1 MIRRFLLRW
10 LINALAIYV
19 ASKAVSGIWVR
30 DEWAIV
36 AVALILGLVNA
47 FVRPLLKFF
56 TCPLIILTLGLFL
69 FVINAAML
77 GLTAWVAGQ
86 LGIGFGVANFW
97 AAFWGALVISLVS
110 LALTLLIRGEEKEKP
125 RRRVDF

>member
-19 ASKAVSGIWVR
+19 ASKVVPGIEVR

-110 LALTLLIRGEEKEKP
+110 LALTLLIRGEEKEKERP
-125 RRRVDF
+125 RWRF

>member
-19 ASKAVSGIWVR
+19 ASKVVPGIYVR

-47 FVRPLLKFF
+47 FIRPLLKFF

-77 GLTAWVAGQ
+77 GLTGWVAGR
-86 LGIGFGVANFW
+86 LDIGFAVAGFG

-110 LALTLLIRGEEKEKP
+110 LALTLLIRGEEKERP
-125 RRRVDF
+125 RRRF

>member
-19 ASKAVSGIWVR
+19 ASKVVSGIWVR
-30 DEWAIV
+30 DEWAII

-47 FVRPLLKFF
+47 FIRPLLKFF
-56 TCPLIILTLGLFL
+56 TCPLIVLTLGLFL

-86 LGIGFGVANFW
+86 LGIGFGVAGFG

-125 RRRVDF
+125 RSR

>member
-19 ASKAVSGIWVR
+19 ASKVVSGIKVE

-47 FVRPLLKFF
+47 FIRPLLKFF
-56 TCPLIILTLGLFL
+56 TCPLIVLTLGLFL

-86 LGIGFGVANFW
+86 LGIGFGVADFG

-110 LALTLLIRGEEKEKP
+110 LALTLLIRGEEKERP
-125 RRRVDF
+125 RRRF

>member
-1 MIRRFLLRW
+1 MIRRVLLRW

-19 ASKAVSGIWVR
+19 ASKVVPGIYVR

-36 AVALILGLVNA
+36 VVALILGLVNA
-47 FVRPLLKFF
+47 FIRPLIKFF
-56 TCPLIILTLGLFL
+56 TCPLIVLTLGLFT

-86 LGIGFGVANFW
+86 LGIRFEVAGFW

-110 LALTLLIRGEEKEKP
+110 LALTLLIRGEERERP
-125 RRRVDF
+125 RW

>member
-1 MIRRFLLRW
+1 MIRRILLRW

-19 ASKAVSGIWVR
+19 ASKVVPGIRVE

-47 FVRPLLKFF
+47 FIRPLLKFF

-86 LGIGFGVANFW
+86 LGIGFGVAGFG

-110 LALTLLIRGEEKEKP
+110 LALTLLIRGEEKERP
-125 RRRVDF
+125 RRRF

>member
-19 ASKAVSGIWVR
+19 ASKVVPGIYVR

-36 AVALILGLVNA
+36 VVALILGLVNA
-47 FVRPLLKFF
+47 FIRPLLKFF

-97 AAFWGALVISLVS
+97 AALWGALVISLVS
-110 LALTLLIRGEEKEKP
+110 LALTLLIRGEEKEKSP
-125 RRRVDF
+125 W

>member
-19 ASKAVSGIWVR
+19 ASKVVPGIYVR
-30 DEWAIV
+30 DEWAII

-47 FVRPLLKFF
+47 FIRPLLKFF
-56 TCPLIILTLGLFL
+56 TCPLIVLTLGLFL

-86 LGIGFGVANFW
+86 LGIGFGVADLW
-97 AAFWGALVISLVS
+97 AALWGALVISLVS

-125 RRRVDF
+125 RRRF

>member
-1 MIRRFLLRW
+1 MIRRILLRW

-19 ASKAVSGIWVR
+19 ASRAVPGIKVE
-30 DEWAIV
+30 DEWAVV

-47 FVRPLLKFF
+47 FIRPLLKFF
-56 TCPLIILTLGLFL
+56 TCPLIVLTLGLFL

-86 LGIGFGVANFW
+86 LGIGFGVAGFW

-110 LALTLLIRGEEKEKP
+110 LALTLLIRGEEKE
-125 RRRVDF
+125 RR

>member
-1 MIRRFLLRW
+1 MIRRILLRW
-10 LINALAIYV
+10 LINALSIYV
-19 ASKAVSGIWVR
+19 ASKVVPGIWVR

-47 FVRPLLKFF
+47 FIRPLLKFF
-56 TCPLIILTLGLFL
+56 TCPLIILTLGLFI
-69 FVINAAML
+69 FIINAAML

-86 LGIGFGVANFW
+86 LGIGFGVAGFG

-110 LALTLLIRGEEKEKP
+110 LALTLLIRGEEKEKS
-125 RRRVDF
+125 RW

>member
-1 MIRRFLLRW
+1 MIRRVLLRW

-19 ASKAVSGIWVR
+19 ASKVVPGIDVT

-47 FVRPLLKFF
+47 LIRPLLKFF

-86 LGIGFGVANFW
+86 LGIGFWVVDFW

-110 LALTLLIRGEEKEKP
+110 LALTLLIRGEEKERP
-125 RRRVDF
+125 RSRW

>member
-1 MIRRFLLRW
+1 MIRRILLRW

-19 ASKAVSGIWVR
+19 ASKVVSGIWVR

-47 FVRPLLKFF
+47 FIRPLLKFF

-110 LALTLLIRGEEKEKP
+110 LALTLLIRGEEREKP

>member
-1 MIRRFLLRW
+1 MIRRILLRW

-19 ASKAVSGIWVR
+19 ASKVVPGIYVR

-47 FVRPLLKFF
+47 FIRPLLKFF
-56 TCPLIILTLGLFL
+56 TCPLIVLTLGLFL

-77 GLTAWVAGQ
+77 GFTAWVAGQ
-86 LGIGFGVANFW
+86 FGIGFEVANFW
-97 AAFWGALVISLVS
+97 AALWGALVISLVS

-125 RRRVDF
+125 RWRF

>member
-10 LINALAIYV
+10 LINALAIFA
-19 ASKAVSGIWVR
+19 ASRLVSGIKVE
-30 DEWAIV
+30 DEWAII

-47 FVRPLLKFF
+47 FIRPLLKFF
-56 TCPLIILTLGLFL
+56 TCPLIILTLGLFT

-86 LGIGFGVANFW
+86 LGIGFGVAGFG

-110 LALTLLIRGEEKEKP
+110 LALTLLIRGEEKERP
-125 RRRVDF
+125 RW

>member
-1 MIRRFLLRW
+1 MIRRGLLRW

-19 ASKAVSGIWVR
+19 ASKVVSGIYVR

-47 FVRPLLKFF
+47 FIRPLLKFF
-56 TCPLIILTLGLFL
+56 TCPLIVLTLGLFL

-86 LGIGFGVANFW
+86 LGIGFEVAGFG

-110 LALTLLIRGEEKEKP
+110 LALTLLIRGEE
-125 RRRVDF
+125 R

>member
-1 MIRRFLLRW
+1 MIRRILLRW

-19 ASKAVSGIWVR
+19 ASKMVSGITVR
-30 DEWAIV
+30 DEWAIIT
-36 AVALILGLVNA
+36 VALILGLVNA
-47 FVRPLLKFF
+47 FIRPLLKFF
-56 TCPLIILTLGLFL
+56 TCPLIVLTLGLFL

-86 LGIGFGVANFW
+86 LGIGFEVAGFG

-110 LALTLLIRGEEKEKP
+110 LALTLLIRGEEKEKS
-125 RRRVDF
+125 RL

>member
-1 MIRRFLLRW
+1 MIRRVLLRW

-19 ASKAVSGIWVR
+19 ASKVVSGIWVR
-30 DEWAIV
+30 DEWAIIT
-36 AVALILGLVNA
+36 VALILGLVNA
-47 FVRPLLKFF
+47 FIRPLLKFF
-56 TCPLIILTLGLFL
+56 TCPLIVLTLGLFL

-86 LGIGFGVANFW
+86 LGIGFGVAGFG

-110 LALTLLIRGEEKEKP
+110 LALTLLIRGEEKEK
-125 RRRVDF
+125 RR

>member
-1 MIRRFLLRW
+1 MIRRILLRW

-19 ASKAVSGIWVR
+19 ASKVVTGIWVR

-47 FVRPLLKFF
+47 FIRPLLKFF

-86 LGIGFGVANFW
+86 LGIGFGVTGFG

-110 LALTLLIRGEEKEKP
+110 LALTLLIRGEEKEKERP
-125 RRRVDF
+125 RWRG

>member
-1 MIRRFLLRW
+1 MIRRVLLRW
-10 LINALAIYV
+10 LINALAIYA
-19 ASKAVSGIWVR
+19 ASRLVSGIKVE
-30 DEWAIV
+30 DEWAIIT
-36 AVALILGLVNA
+36 VALILGLVNA

-110 LALTLLIRGEEKEKP
+110 LALTLLIRGEEK
-125 RRRVDF
+125 

>member
-1 MIRRFLLRW
+1 MMRRILLRW
-10 LINALAIYV
+10 LINALAIYA
-19 ASKAVSGIWVR
+19 ASKLVSGIKVE
-30 DEWAIV
+30 DEWAII

-47 FVRPLLKFF
+47 FIRPLLKFF
-56 TCPLIILTLGLFL
+56 TCPLIVLTLGLFL

-86 LGIGFGVANFW
+86 LGIGFEVAGFG

-110 LALTLLIRGEEKEKP
+110 LALTLLIRGEEKEKS
-125 RRRVDF
+125 RWWD

>member
-19 ASKAVSGIWVR
+19 ASKVVPGIYVR

-47 FVRPLLKFF
+47 FIRPLVKFF
-56 TCPLIILTLGLFL
+56 TCPLIILTLGLFI

-77 GLTAWVAGQ
+77 GLTSWVAGE
-86 LGIGFGVANFW
+86 LGIGFGIANFG
-97 AAFWGALVISLVS
+97 AAFWGALVISIVS

>member
-19 ASKAVSGIWVR
+19 ASKVVPGIWVR
-30 DEWAIV
+30 DEWAII

-47 FVRPLLKFF
+47 FIRPLIKFF

-69 FVINAAML
+69 FIINAAML

-86 LGIGFGVANFW
+86 LGIGFGIANFW

>member
-19 ASKAVSGIWVR
+19 ASKVVSGIWVQ
-30 DEWAIV
+30 DEWAIIT
-36 AVALILGLVNA
+36 VALILGLVNA
-47 FVRPLLKFF
+47 FIRPLIKFF

-77 GLTAWVAGQ
+77 GLTAWVSGQ
-86 LGIGFGVANFW
+86 LGIGFWVADFW
-97 AAFWGALVISLVS
+97 SAFLGALVISLVS
-110 LALTLLIRGEEKEKP
+110 LALTLLIRGEEKE
-125 RRRVDF
+125 RRR

>member
-1 MIRRFLLRW
+1 MVRRVLLRW

-19 ASKAVSGIWVR
+19 ASKVVPGIYVR
-30 DEWAIV
+30 DEWAII

-47 FVRPLLKFF
+47 FIRPLLKFF
-56 TCPLIILTLGLFL
+56 TCPLIVLTLGLFT

-77 GLTAWVAGQ
+77 GLSAWVAGQ

-110 LALTLLIRGEEKEKP
+110 LALTLLIRGEEKERP
-125 RRRVDF
+125 RR

>member
-1 MIRRFLLRW
+1 MIRRLLLRW

-19 ASKAVSGIWVR
+19 AAKVVPGIYVQ
-30 DEWAIV
+30 DERAIV
-36 AVALILGLVNA
+36 FVALILGLVNA
-47 FVRPLLKFF
+47 LVRPLVKLV
-56 TCPLIILTLGLFL
+56 TCPLIILTLGLFI
-69 FVINAAML
+69 FVVNALML

-86 LGIGFGVANFW
+86 LGIGFGIANFW

-125 RRRVDF
+125 GW

>member
-19 ASKAVSGIWVR
+19 ASKVVTGIWVR

-47 FVRPLLKFF
+47 FVRPLIKFF

-110 LALTLLIRGEEKEKP
+110 LALTLLIRGEEKEKS
-125 RRRVDF
+125 RW

>member
-19 ASKAVSGIWVR
+19 ASKVVPGIYVR
-30 DEWAIV
+30 DEWAII

-47 FVRPLLKFF
+47 LIRPLIKFF

-86 LGIGFGVANFW
+86 LGIGFEVAGFG
-97 AAFWGALVISLVS
+97 AALWGALVISLVS

-125 RRRVDF
+125 RWRF

>member
-1 MIRRFLLRW
+1 MMRRILLRW

-19 ASKAVSGIWVR
+19 ASKAVPGIYVR
-30 DEWAIV
+30 DEWAIIM
-36 AVALILGLVNA
+36 VALILGLVNA
-47 FVRPLLKFF
+47 FIRPLLKFF
-56 TCPLIILTLGLFL
+56 TCPLIVLTLGLFL

-97 AAFWGALVISLVS
+97 AALWGALVISLVS
-110 LALTLLIRGEEKEKP
+110 LALTLLIRGEEKEKS
-125 RRRVDF
+125 RWWD

>member
-1 MIRRFLLRW
+1 MIRRVLLRW

-19 ASKAVSGIWVR
+19 ASKVVPGIYVR

-36 AVALILGLVNA
+36 VVALILGLVNA
-47 FVRPLLKFF
+47 FIRPLLKFF
-56 TCPLIILTLGLFL
+56 TCPLIILTLGLFI

-77 GLTAWVAGQ
+77 GLTSWVAGQ
-86 LGIGFGVANFW
+86 LGIGFGVAGFG

-125 RRRVDF
+125 RR